1 MTKADIIRTLAQQHQ
16 LSQKTVD
23 ALFADLVALAA
34 KHVKRDGFLIP
45 GFGKIA
51 IAQRKARKARNPRT
65 GELIK
70 IPAKKVLKFKFFKAT
85 QAKLTGA
92 KA

>member
-1 MTKADIIRTLAQQHQ
+1 MTKSELIRTLAQQHA
-16 LSQKTVD
+16 LPHKTVA
-23 ALFADLVALAA
+23 ALFDDLVALAA
-34 KHVKRDGFLIP
+34 KHTKRDGFLIP
-45 GFGKIA
+45 GFGKIT

-65 GELIK
+65 GETIK

-85 QAKLTGA
+85 QARLTGA